1 MRPSGRADGYG
12 VAVQAAS
19 TQIPFVTAAELH
31 RAVDW
36 PTAIEAIAHGALRS
50 REVSQ
55 RSIVDVSQGQLLLM
69 PAEDS
74 EFVGCKVLSVA
85 PANPAAGLER
95 IQGIFLLMDAATLTL
110 RAMFDG
116 VALTSLRTPAVSA
129 AAIDRVAE
137 SDART
142 LGIIGTGPQAIAHAL
157 AVRTV
162 RPIQTVLIA
171 GTSSARS
178 EAAADTLRA
187 EGVDAVPASAEK
199 AAGAEI
205 VVCATTASDPVL
217 EHRWVSPT
225 ATVAAIG
232 SHEAQKRELPG
243 ELLGAAQVIVESRGV
258 ALSEAGDVIQAIA
271 EGHLSADALVELGSV
286 MSGEW
291 RVDATRPRVVKTC
304 GVGWQDLAIASVA
317 HRALA

>member
-1 MRPSGRADGYG
+1 MGPLDRADGYG
-12 VAVQAAS
+12 VAVHAAS
-19 TQIPFVTAAELH
+19 SRVPFVSAADLH
-31 RAVDW
+31 GAVGW
-36 PTAIEAIAHGALRS
+36 RTAIESIAHGALRS

-110 RAMFDG
+110 QAMFDG

-142 LGIIGTGPQAIAHAL
+142 LGIIGTGPQAIAHAH
-157 AVRTV
+157 AIRTV
-162 RPIQTVLIA
+162 RPIETVLIA
-171 GTSSARS
+171 GTSSAKS
-178 EAAADTLRA
+178 DAAADVLRA
-187 EGVDAVPASAEK
+187 EGIDAVAASAEE
-199 AAGAEI
+199 AAGADI

-225 ATVAAIG
+225 ATVVAIG
-232 SHEAQKRELPG
+232 SHESQKRELPG
-243 ELLGAAQVIVESRGV
+243 ELLEAAQVIVESRGV
-258 ALSEAGDVIQAIA
+258 ALSEAGDVIQAIG
-271 EGHLSADALVELGSV
+271 EGHLSADALIELGAV
-286 MSGEW
+286 VSGEW

-304 GVGWQDLAIASVA
+304 GVGWQDLAIAAVA